1 MKKQMQKHA
10 LSIAAA
16 VTMLLGGGMQ
26 LYAANKIADT
36 VYHNGKI
43 YTVTETAAEAR
54 EGNDAR
60 TVDVVATLNGKI
72 IFAGSKADA
81 ESKGFLSV
89 ANVNKI
95 VDLRGK
101 TMLPGFVDGHGHFPQ
116 QGESDLYK
124 VNLNSPLLDGT
135 VNSMDKLIEAL
146 ANKAKVTP
154 PGQPIVGDNYDDTQL
169 LEQVHPTRYDLD
181 KASTEHPILVR
192 HISGHMSVANSAA
205 LDLYGIDENNQT
217 EGLVKDKDGKPTGL
231 LLEGDAMALV
241 PLKVKSNPLQNV
253 SRADQVYA
261 AAGVT
266 TGDSGTTP
274 VVQDVPVFQKALL
287 KNRLNI
293 RLAYHPMGYYGA
305 SVDMFGWMNRAA
317 LGWTDDGTP
326 DRYTD
331 GSNALPGGSDITSL
345 PVVMYSKPGQG
356 IPYEQIDPSYAPVRT
371 AKLPENHIFLGA
383 WKFVEDGSPQGYTAW
398 MKKPGFY
405 DWGEYTEEDS
415 FNKAG

>member
-26 LYAANKIADT
+26 LYAADKIADT

-253 SRADQVYA
+253 SRADHGCLGGIL
-261 AAGVT
+261 GV
-266 TGDSGTTP
+266 
-274 VVQDVPVFQKALL
+274 L
-287 KNRLNI
+287 
-293 RLAYHPMGYYGA
+293 
-305 SVDMFGWMNRAA
+305 AA
-317 LGWTDDGTP
+317 LGASRLFCTLMNVPFVFDPGINLLAFTV
-326 DRYTD
+326 
-331 GSNALPGGSDITSL
+331 SALTG
-345 PVVMYSKPGQG
+345 VVFGFFP
-356 IPYEQIDPSYAPVRT
+356 ARRA
-371 AKLPENHIFLGA
+371 AKLDPIEAVRH
-383 WKFVEDGSPQGYTAW
+383 E
-398 MKKPGFY
+398 
-405 DWGEYTEEDS
+405 
-415 FNKAG
+415 

>member
-1 MKKQMQKHA
+1 M
-10 LSIAAA
+10 
-16 VTMLLGGGMQ
+16 
-26 LYAANKIADT
+26 
-36 VYHNGKI
+36 
-43 YTVTETAAEAR
+43 
-54 EGNDAR
+54 
-60 TVDVVATLNGKI
+60 
-72 IFAGSKADA
+72 
-81 ESKGFLSV
+81 
-89 ANVNKI
+89 
-95 VDLRGK
+95 
-101 TMLPGFVDGHGHFPQ
+101 
-116 QGESDLYK
+116 
-124 VNLNSPLLDGT
+124 
-135 VNSMDKLIEAL
+135 
-146 ANKAKVTP
+146 
-154 PGQPIVGDNYDDTQL
+154 
-169 LEQVHPTRYDLD
+169 
-181 KASTEHPILVR
+181 
-192 HISGHMSVANSAA
+192 
-205 LDLYGIDENNQT
+205 
-217 EGLVKDKDGKPTGL
+217 
-231 LLEGDAMALV
+231 
-241 PLKVKSNPLQNV
+241 
-253 SRADQVYA
+253 YA

-415 FNKAG
+415 FNKAGYFNGLPGTRYMTTEDLTHGLSIYHKYGHSTETHTNGSAAAEAWVTALENIVSMYPEVKDTRHTSIHGQTVERQQIQRLVGDYAGLNGTAGMYEELDGAFKDGVVDTTLNGKLPNGNLP